1 MTKLQDRLQAS
12 GMSQTD
18 FAKLVNGKVSNI
30 NRACKEGVRTGR
42 IAARYAAVLGC
53 SPADLLEISAPNNSQ
68 SKEPLT
74 MPQENNQFP
83 RQQMTDAQWREFSS
97 VYLRAFE
104 TMPRKEAYAA
114 AVREMRT
121 EGKVYPAW
129 GALLKRLRGVS
140 SVTIPESA
148 PSELSDQSEPSE
160 APSDKSALALDLLR
174 CYRFRRE
181 QDLDALTDRLF
192 PELAQ

>member
-1 MTKLQDRLQAS
+1 
-12 GMSQTD
+12 MST
-18 FAKLVNGKVSNI
+18 
-30 NRACKEGVRTGR
+30 
-42 IAARYAAVLGC
+42 
-53 SPADLLEISAPNNSQ
+53 
-68 SKEPLT
+68 
-74 MPQENNQFP
+74 QESNQFP
-83 RQQMTDAQWREFSS
+83 RRQMTDAQWREFSS

-121 EGKVYPAW
+121 EGKMYPTW
-129 GALLKRLRGVS
+129 GALLKRLRGVG

-148 PSELSDQSEPSE
+148 PESSDQSEPSE

-181 QDLDALTDRLF
+181 RDFDALTDRLF
-192 PELAQ
+192 PELGD

>member
-1 MTKLQDRLQAS
+1 
-12 GMSQTD
+12 MST
-18 FAKLVNGKVSNI
+18 
-30 NRACKEGVRTGR
+30 
-42 IAARYAAVLGC
+42 
-53 SPADLLEISAPNNSQ
+53 
-68 SKEPLT
+68 
-74 MPQENNQFP
+74 QESNQFP
-83 RQQMTDAQWREFSS
+83 RRQMTDAQWREFAG

-129 GALLKRLRGVS
+129 GALLKRLRGVA
-140 SVTIPESA
+140 SVTIPEPA
-148 PSELSDQSEPSE
+148 PESSESSESSNQSEPSE

-181 QDLDALTDRLF
+181 RDLDTLTDRLF
-192 PELAQ
+192 PELAN

>member
-1 MTKLQDRLQAS
+1 
-12 GMSQTD
+12 MST
-18 FAKLVNGKVSNI
+18 
-30 NRACKEGVRTGR
+30 
-42 IAARYAAVLGC
+42 
-53 SPADLLEISAPNNSQ
+53 
-68 SKEPLT
+68 
-74 MPQENNQFP
+74 QESNQFP
-83 RQQMTDAQWREFSS
+83 RRQMTDAQWREFAD

-129 GALLKRLRGVS
+129 GALLKRLRGVG
-140 SVTIPESA
+140 SVTIPEPAPESSDA
-148 PSELSDQSEPSE
+148 SEPSEPSEPSE

-192 PELAQ
+192 PELGN

>member
-1 MTKLQDRLQAS
+1 
-12 GMSQTD
+12 MST
-18 FAKLVNGKVSNI
+18 
-30 NRACKEGVRTGR
+30 
-42 IAARYAAVLGC
+42 
-53 SPADLLEISAPNNSQ
+53 
-68 SKEPLT
+68 
-74 MPQENNQFP
+74 QESNQFP
-83 RQQMTDAQWREFSS
+83 RQQMTDAQWREFAG

-129 GALLKRLRGVS
+129 SALLKRLRGVG
-140 SVTIPESA
+140 SVTIPEPA
-148 PSELSDQSEPSE
+148 PESSDASEPSE

-181 QDLDALTDRLF
+181 QDLDTLTDRLF
-192 PELAQ
+192 PELAN

>member
-1 MTKLQDRLQAS
+1 
-12 GMSQTD
+12 
-18 FAKLVNGKVSNI
+18 
-30 NRACKEGVRTGR
+30 
-42 IAARYAAVLGC
+42 
-53 SPADLLEISAPNNSQ
+53 
-68 SKEPLT
+68 
-74 MPQENNQFP
+74 MPTQESNQFP
-83 RQQMTDAQWREFSS
+83 RRQMTDAQWREFAS

-129 GALLKRLRGVS
+129 GALLKRLRGVA
-140 SVTIPESA
+140 SVTIPESDV
-148 PSELSDQSEPSE
+148 SEPSDQSE

-181 QDLDALTDRLF
+181 QDLDALIDRLF
-192 PELAQ
+192 PELGN

>member
-1 MTKLQDRLQAS
+1 
-12 GMSQTD
+12 MST
-18 FAKLVNGKVSNI
+18 
-30 NRACKEGVRTGR
+30 
-42 IAARYAAVLGC
+42 
-53 SPADLLEISAPNNSQ
+53 
-68 SKEPLT
+68 
-74 MPQENNQFP
+74 QESNQFP
-83 RQQMTDAQWREFSS
+83 RRQMTDAQWREFAG

-129 GALLKRLRGVS
+129 SALLKRLRGVG
-140 SVTIPESA
+140 SVTIPEPA
-148 PSELSDQSEPSE
+148 PESSEPSE

-181 QDLDALTDRLF
+181 RDFDALTDRLF
-192 PELAQ
+192 PELGD

>member
-1 MTKLQDRLQAS
+1 
-12 GMSQTD
+12 MST
-18 FAKLVNGKVSNI
+18 
-30 NRACKEGVRTGR
+30 
-42 IAARYAAVLGC
+42 
-53 SPADLLEISAPNNSQ
+53 
-68 SKEPLT
+68 
-74 MPQENNQFP
+74 QESNQFP
-83 RQQMTDAQWREFSS
+83 RRQMTDAQWREFSS

-121 EGKVYPAW
+121 EGKMYPTW
-129 GALLKRLRGVS
+129 GALLKRLRGVG

-148 PSELSDQSEPSE
+148 PESSDQSEPSE

>member
-104 TMPRKEAYAA
+104 TMPRKKAYAA
-114 AVREMRT
+114 AVQEMRT
-121 EGKVYPAW
+121 EGKMYPSW

-140 SVTIPESA
+140 SVTNPEPDASE
-148 PSELSDQSEPSE
+148 PSESSDQSE

-192 PELAQ
+192 PELGN

>member
-1 MTKLQDRLQAS
+1 
-12 GMSQTD
+12 
-18 FAKLVNGKVSNI
+18 
-30 NRACKEGVRTGR
+30 
-42 IAARYAAVLGC
+42 
-53 SPADLLEISAPNNSQ
+53 
-68 SKEPLT
+68 

-83 RQQMTDAQWREFSS
+83 RQQMTDAQWRDFSS

-121 EGKVYPAW
+121 EGKMYPTW
-129 GALLKRLRGVS
+129 GALLKRLRGVA

-148 PSELSDQSEPSE
+148 PSEPSE

-192 PELAQ
+192 PELAN

>member
-1 MTKLQDRLQAS
+1 
-12 GMSQTD
+12 MS
-18 FAKLVNGKVSNI
+18 A
-30 NRACKEGVRTGR
+30 
-42 IAARYAAVLGC
+42 
-53 SPADLLEISAPNNSQ
+53 
-68 SKEPLT
+68 
-74 MPQENNQFP
+74 QENTQFP
-83 RQQMTDAQWREFSS
+83 RQQMTDAQWREFAG

-121 EGKVYPAW
+121 EGKMYPTW
-129 GALLKRLRGVS
+129 GALLKRLRGVG
-140 SVTIPESA
+140 SVTIPEPA
-148 PSELSDQSEPSE
+148 PESSDASEPSEPSE

-192 PELAQ
+192 PELGN

>member
-1 MTKLQDRLQAS
+1 
-12 GMSQTD
+12 MST
-18 FAKLVNGKVSNI
+18 
-30 NRACKEGVRTGR
+30 
-42 IAARYAAVLGC
+42 
-53 SPADLLEISAPNNSQ
+53 
-68 SKEPLT
+68 
-74 MPQENNQFP
+74 QESNQFP
-83 RQQMTDAQWREFSS
+83 RRQMTDAQWREFAG

-129 GALLKRLRGVS
+129 SALLKRLRGVG
-140 SVTIPESA
+140 SVTIPEPA
-148 PSELSDQSEPSE
+148 PESSDASEPSE

-181 QDLDALTDRLF
+181 QDLDTLTDRLF
-192 PELAQ
+192 PELAN

>member
-1 MTKLQDRLQAS
+1 
-12 GMSQTD
+12 
-18 FAKLVNGKVSNI
+18 
-30 NRACKEGVRTGR
+30 
-42 IAARYAAVLGC
+42 
-53 SPADLLEISAPNNSQ
+53 
-68 SKEPLT
+68 

-83 RQQMTDAQWREFSS
+83 RRQMTDAQWRDFSS

-129 GALLKRLRGVS
+129 GALLKRLRGVG

-148 PSELSDQSEPSE
+148 PESSDQSEPSE

>member
-1 MTKLQDRLQAS
+1 
-12 GMSQTD
+12 MST
-18 FAKLVNGKVSNI
+18 
-30 NRACKEGVRTGR
+30 
-42 IAARYAAVLGC
+42 
-53 SPADLLEISAPNNSQ
+53 
-68 SKEPLT
+68 
-74 MPQENNQFP
+74 QESNQFP
-83 RQQMTDAQWREFSS
+83 RQQMTDAQWRDFSS

-121 EGKVYPAW
+121 EGKMYPTW

-140 SVTIPESA
+140 SVTNPEPDASE
-148 PSELSDQSEPSE
+148 PSESSDQSE

-192 PELAQ
+192 PELGD

>member
-1 MTKLQDRLQAS
+1 
-12 GMSQTD
+12 
-18 FAKLVNGKVSNI
+18 
-30 NRACKEGVRTGR
+30 
-42 IAARYAAVLGC
+42 
-53 SPADLLEISAPNNSQ
+53 
-68 SKEPLT
+68 
-74 MPQENNQFP
+74 
-83 RQQMTDAQWREFSS
+83 MTDAQWREFAG

-129 GALLKRLRGVS
+129 GALLKRLRGVG
-140 SVTIPESA
+140 SVTIPEPA
-148 PSELSDQSEPSE
+148 PESSDASEPSEPSE

-181 QDLDALTDRLF
+181 RDFDALTDRLF
-192 PELAQ
+192 PELGD